1 MAGESRGVG
10 SPGAAV
16 VRGWV
21 TGGRPALSQAV
32 LFCAEVSAHMSSAQA
47 PVLRSASPL
56 VHLWTLAGICSDLTL
71 YVVNGTMCNF
81 SPRTGAAPQGQQDLE
96 PDGNGE
102 LMGSLLGPRLGLE
115 TVILTQ
121 AYPGP

>member
-1 MAGESRGVG
+1 MIS
-10 SPGAAV
+10 
-16 VRGWV
+16 
-21 TGGRPALSQAV
+21 LS
-32 LFCAEVSAHMSSAQA
+32 
-47 PVLRSASPL
+47 
-56 VHLWTLAGICSDLTL
+56 
-71 YVVNGTMCNF
+71 VVNGTMCNF